1 MQQALLVLEDGTQWR
16 GVALGAQGTRAAEV
30 VFNTSLT
37 GYQEVLT
44 DPSYYGQT
52 VVMTAAHIGNTGINR
67 ADMESARV
75 WLSGFAVREASP
87 LYSNWRADQAL
98 DEFLR
103 AQNIVGISELDTR
116 GLVRHLRTRGVMR
129 GVLSSE
135 ILDATIL
142 HRMALDASDM
152 NGADLVQYVT
162 CEEPYH
168 WNAAANPHWYEY
180 AGTDERRT
188 TNDES
193 DPSSLVTSRF
203 LAERPSSF
211 HVVAYDY
218 GIKHNILRLL
228 TSRGCRVTVVPA
240 QMTADEVLALQPDGI
255 FLSNG
260 PGDPAAVTYAIENLR
275 ALLGRKPIFGICL
288 GHQIL
293 GLALGGETYKLKF
306 GHRGINQPV
315 KNLITNQVEIST
327 HNHGFAVRAESLPS
341 NVEITEINL
350 NDDCVEGMRVPSLNI
365 LAAQFHP
372 ESAGGTHDAIHLFDE
387 FVKMMQGQIKG

>member
-1 MQQALLVLEDGTQWR
+1 MANAVLALEDGTQWR
-16 GVALGAQGTRAAEV
+16 GVAMGAQGTRAAEV

-44 DPSYYGQT
+44 DPSYYGQI
-52 VVMTAAHIGNTGINR
+52 VVMTPAHIGNTGINH
-67 ADMESARV
+67 ADMESARA
-75 WLSGFAVREASP
+75 WLSGFVVRESSS
-87 LYSNWRADQAL
+87 LYSNWRAQQSL

-103 AQNIVGISELDTR
+103 AQNIVGIAELDTR

-135 ILDATIL
+135 ILGVEKL
-142 HRMALDASDM
+142 HQLALDAPDM
-152 NGADLVQYVT
+152 NGADLVRYVT
-162 CEEPYH
+162 CSEPYH
-168 WNAAANPHWYEY
+168 WNEPADEHWYEY
-180 AGTDERRT
+180 APTA
-188 TNDES
+188 
-193 DPSSLVTSRF
+193 PPISRIT
-203 LAERPSSF
+203 RPL

-228 TSRGCRVTVVPA
+228 TSRGCRVTIAPA
-240 QMTADEVLALQPDGI
+240 SMSADDVLALNPDGI

-260 PGDPAAVTYAIENLR
+260 PGDPAAVSYAIENVR

-306 GHRGINQPV
+306 GHRGANQPV
-315 KNLITNQVEIST
+315 KNLLTHHVEIST
-327 HNHGFAVRAESLPS
+327 HNHGFAVRAASLPAH
-341 NVEITEINL
+341 VEITQVNL
-350 NDDCVEGMRVPSLNI
+350 NDDCVEGLRVPSLHV

-372 ESAGGTHDAIHLFDE
+372 ESAGGTHDAMHLFDE
-387 FVKMMQGQIKG
+387 FIEMMETGDERR

>member
-1 MQQALLVLEDGTQWR
+1 MTKALLVLEDGTQWR
-16 GVALGAQGTRAAEV
+16 GVAMGAQGTRAAEV

-44 DPSYYGQT
+44 DPSYYGQI

-75 WLSGFAVREASP
+75 WLSGFVVRENSP
-87 LYSNWRADQAL
+87 LYSNWRAEESL
-98 DEFLR
+98 EEFLR
-103 AQNIVGISELDTR
+103 AQNIVAISEMDTR
-116 GLVRHLRTRGVMR
+116 GLVRHLRSRGVMR
-129 GVLSSE
+129 GVLSNE
-135 ILDATIL
+135 ILDAETL
-142 HRMALDASDM
+142 HRLALDAPDM

-162 CEEPYH
+162 CAEPYH
-168 WNAAANPHWYEY
+168 WSEGAEAVWYEY
-180 AGTDERRT
+180 ASNRQASNVKRQTS
-188 TNDES
+188 S
-193 DPSSLVTSRF
+193 DSHPSSLI
-203 LAERPSSF
+203 PHPF
-211 HVVAYDY
+211 HIVAYDY

-228 TSRGCRVTVVPA
+228 TSRGCRVTIVPA
-240 QMTADEVLALQPDGI
+240 QMSADDVLALKPDGI

-260 PGDPAAVTYAIENLR
+260 PGDPAAVTYAIENIR

-306 GHRGINQPV
+306 GHRGTNQPV
-315 KNLITNQVEIST
+315 KNLVTNQVEIST
-327 HNHGFAVRAESLPS
+327 HNHGFAVRASSLAP
-341 NVEITEINL
+341 NVEITHLNL
-350 NDDCVEGMRVPSLNI
+350 NDDCVEGLRVPSLNI

-387 FVKMMQGQIKG
+387 FIQMMRDEG